1 MPGVKS
7 GNLQAAVYDLANEWV
22 YFAYGVVENKKKVVN
37 AYERPFIGL
46 YLAQLFSEPAPK

>member
-7 GNLQAAVYDLANEWV
+7 GNLQAAIYDLANEWV
-22 YFAYGVVENKKKVVN
+22 YFAYGIVSDNKKVLN

-46 YLAQLFSEPAPK
+46 NLAKLFAE